1 MPTITPTRRPGVHA
15 ALDRSLAR
23 AFDQLSRSKVTPL
36 LTVLLTA
43 AIGVIGA
50 SARVHLSA

>member
-15 ALDRSLAR
+15 ALDRSLTR
-23 AFDQLSRSKVTPL
+23 AFDHLSRSTVTPL

-43 AIGVIGA
+43 AIGLAGA
-50 SARVHLSA
+50 GLTVRLSA